1 MEHTPPTPQPKSQ
14 FKSVLSYFWLYFRNP
29 LNAIK
34 SVPEWSIPT
43 TVIVQILFSILIG
56 FISDQLTD
64 FILVKGVFFFPIS
77 SLITTLLGAGFFYF
91 LFLVI
96 FNTEVSFLK
105 LYKIVFLSHIPFLIL
120 RLFRVWIAPVELIG
134 FMATSALLTVGFV
147 ENFQFPKKKMIRVI
161 GVLFII
167 YFMVWT
173 AQQIS
178 NSKNTV
184 DARKNLD
191 PETEIESVEQIKK
204 DMNF

>member
-1 MEHTPPTPQPKSQ
+1 MESSSPTSHPKSQ
-14 FKSVLSYFWLYFRNP
+14 FKSVLTYFGHYFRNP

-34 SVPEWSIPT
+34 YVPDWNIGT
-43 TVIVQILFSILIG
+43 TIIVQIVFSILIG
-56 FISDQLTD
+56 FISDQMTD

-77 SLITTLLGAGFFYF
+77 SLVTTLLGTGFFYF
-91 LFLVI
+91 LFLVL

-147 ENFQFPKKKMIRVI
+147 ENFLLPKKKMIRVI
-161 GVLFII
+161 GVLFVV
-167 YFMVWT
+167 YFGVWM

-178 NSKNTV
+178 NSKKTV

-191 PETEIESVEQIKK
+191 SETEIESIE
-204 DMNF
+204 